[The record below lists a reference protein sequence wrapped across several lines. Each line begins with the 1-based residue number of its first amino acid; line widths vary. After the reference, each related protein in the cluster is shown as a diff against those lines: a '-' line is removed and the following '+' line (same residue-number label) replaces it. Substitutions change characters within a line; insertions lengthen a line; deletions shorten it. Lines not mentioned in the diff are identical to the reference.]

1 MAYTLGVP
9 DRQDTCIKTFEV
21 IRMGKVFRNVSM
33 IGCLALPFGLLGSER
48 PQKEEKVDRELAK
61 KIQKSVAKDDSL
73 QASSRKIEVT
83 VEHGTVT
90 LKGEVQS
97 DEESQAIQ
105 GKAESFVIQ
114 ETPAE
119 MVVELPDVKNQLVV
133 TPNQL
138 TVAGP

>member
-1 MAYTLGVP
+1 
-9 DRQDTCIKTFEV
+9 
-21 IRMGKVFRNVSM
+21 MGKVFRNVSM